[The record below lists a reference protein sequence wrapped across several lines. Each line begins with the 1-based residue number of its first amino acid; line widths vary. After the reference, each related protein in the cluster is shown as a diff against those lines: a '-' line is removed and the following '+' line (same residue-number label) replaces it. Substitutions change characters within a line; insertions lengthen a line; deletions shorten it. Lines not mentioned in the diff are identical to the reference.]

1 MKMSTDKTTDGL
13 EWLRAIRRDLQREI
27 GQTPQERAAYY
38 QAKEKKLRGRT
49 LRTARRTRQAAA

>member
-1 MKMSTDKTTDGL
+1 MKTPAAQTTDGL

-38 QAKEKKLRGRT
+38 PAREKKLRGRT
-49 LRTARRTRQAAA
+49 LRTTRRERQSVA

>member
-1 MKMSTDKTTDGL
+1 MKTPDTRTTDGL

-49 LRTARRTRQAAA
+49 LQTTRRASQAAA

>member
-1 MKMSTDKTTDGL
+1 MKTPASQTTEGL

-38 QAKEKKLRGRT
+38 QASEKKLRGRT
-49 LRTARRTRQAAA
+49 LRTTRRVRQAAA

>member
-1 MKMSTDKTTDGL
+1 MKTPATQTTDGL

-38 QAKEKKLRGRT
+38 QAKEKKLRGHI
-49 LRTARRTRQAAA
+49 LRTTSRAGQAAA

>member
-1 MKMSTDKTTDGL
+1 MKTPAAQNTDGL

-38 QAKEKKLRGRT
+38 QAREKKLRGRT
-49 LRTARRTRQAAA
+49 LRTTRRTHQAAA

>member
-1 MKMSTDKTTDGL
+1 MKTPASQTTEGL

-49 LRTARRTRQAAA
+49 LRTTRRARQAAA

>member
-1 MKMSTDKTTDGL
+1 MKTPSTQTTDGL

-38 QAKEKKLRGRT
+38 QAKDKKLRGRT
-49 LRTARRTRQAAA
+49 LRMTRRGRQTAA

>member
-1 MKMSTDKTTDGL
+1 VKTPTAKTTDGL

-49 LRTARRTRQAAA
+49 LRTTRRGRQVAA

>member
-1 MKMSTDKTTDGL
+1 MKTHATKITDGL

-49 LRTARRTRQAAA
+49 LRTTRRGRRTAG

>member
-1 MKMSTDKTTDGL
+1 MKTPTSQPTDGL

-27 GQTPQERAAYY
+27 GASPRERAAYY

-49 LRTARRTRQAAA
+49 LRTPRRAGQAVA

>member
-1 MKMSTDKTTDGL
+1 MKISSGKTTDGL

-49 LRTARRTRQAAA
+49 LRTTLRLRQAAA

>member
-1 MKMSTDKTTDGL
+1 MKISTGKTTGGL

-38 QAKEKKLRGRT
+38 QAKEKKLRGRALRIT
-49 LRTARRTRQAAA
+49 LRTRQAAA

>member
-1 MKMSTDKTTDGL
+1 MKTPTARTTDGL

-27 GQTPQERAAYY
+27 GQTPRERAAYY

-49 LRTARRTRQAAA
+49 MRTTRRSRRPAA

>member
-1 MKMSTDKTTDGL
+1 MKTSTAQTTDGL

-27 GQTPQERAAYY
+27 GQTPRERAAYY

-49 LRTARRTRQAAA
+49 LRTTRLAPRKAA

>member
-1 MKMSTDKTTDGL
+1 MKTPTARTTDGL

-49 LRTARRTRQAAA
+49 LRTTRRVRQAAA

>member
-1 MKMSTDKTTDGL
+1 MKTPSTEVHDGL

-27 GQTPQERAAYY
+27 GQTPQERAADY

-49 LRTARRTRQAAA
+49 LRTQRRPRQVAA